1 MQTHIDRLTLRD
13 GGVEGPTGRLP
24 YAEVIAQH
32 FGLPG
37 GELIGRGGYR
47 GERGALGGVAP
58 FWEVSLAAAE
68 VEVDTDTGQ
77 VRLQRYISIADVGK
91 AITPCSAKRRR
102 KAG

>member
-1 MQTHIDRLTLRD
+1 MRISQPESGTSPYDQATSSSRSTTLVGLALQAAAQDLRQQLLELAAEQLQTHIDRLTLRD

-47 GERGALGGVAP
+47 GERGAP
-58 FWEVSLAAAE
+58 WAA
-68 VEVDTDTGQ
+68 
-77 VRLQRYISIADVGK
+77 
-91 AITPCSAKRRR
+91 
-102 KAG
+102 